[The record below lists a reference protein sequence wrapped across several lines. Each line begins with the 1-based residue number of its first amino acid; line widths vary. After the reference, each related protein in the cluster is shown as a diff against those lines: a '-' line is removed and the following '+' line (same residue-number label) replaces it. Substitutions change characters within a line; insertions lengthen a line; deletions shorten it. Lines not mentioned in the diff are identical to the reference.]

1 MNWKDMHRPLE
12 HMRFGGTLLA
22 HLARV
27 RYRDQPVW
35 RLDSDRNH
43 AFLERMQTLTCIP
56 DHPLATL
63 LRLGGWP
70 FERLCQSLAEEGL
83 EPTLHHLAR
92 DGVWVDA
99 DEVKGRKPLMRRGK
113 EIRFSP
119 TDLDYVR
126 GPSVP
131 LGTSGTSGPRTKNP
145 LDIWG
150 FELQASYKRTMLAA
164 LDALHL
170 PLVLYYPAPSAAG
183 IAQLLAFALAGKP
196 PDAWFCHLPETQS
209 SGMRWS
215 VWLRVLTSLA
225 TVAGVR
231 LPLPKLAEV
240 ERPEPLLA
248 WLHRHA
254 PRGAVVTTFAG
265 SALRL
270 QAYADRIQHPLPRL
284 VLILGGEPITAR
296 KRSLLESRGHRVYP
310 WYGAV
315 DAGRI
320 AIGCL
325 KPETADDMHLLTD
338 RFAAIEWQ
346 GRLLLTSLLPSV
358 HKRYLNTDCGDL
370 ATLDRRRCGCPLG
383 ELGLE
388 FHLSDVRSIQKLCLE
403 GITLPVDLV
412 HQLADELLPSR
423 CGGAP
428 GDYQLLEEEGE
439 DGWTRLVVRVAPEV
453 QVSADKVIDTVHEV
467 LLEASAGAPALALRI
482 KHAGVVTV
490 RYQRPRFSGGGKL
503 LARERMPHE
512 ADAPPGD

>member
-1 MNWKDMHRPLE
+1 MRQPLE
-12 HMRFGGTLLA
+12 RMRFGGALLA
-22 HLARV
+22 HLARA
-27 RYRDQPVW
+27 RYREQPVW
-35 RLDSDRNH
+35 RPDGDRNA
-43 AFLERMQTLTCIP
+43 AFLERIQTLISMP

-70 FERLCQSLAEEGL
+70 FEKLRQNLAEEGL
-83 EPTLHHLAR
+83 EATLHLLAR

-99 DEVKGRKPLMRRGK
+99 DEVKGRKPLVRRGT
-113 EIRFSP
+113 EIPFSP

-145 LDIWG
+145 LDISG

-164 LDALHL
+164 LGVLDL

-209 SGMRWS
+209 SAMRWS
-215 VWLRVLTSLA
+215 AWLRVLAAMAGVT
-225 TVAGVR
+225 GVR
-231 LPLPKLAEV
+231 LPLPKLAQV
-240 ERPEPLLA
+240 ERPDRLLA
-248 WLHRHA
+248 WLHQHA
-254 PRGAVVTTFAG
+254 PQGAVVTTFAG

-270 QAYADRIQHPLPRL
+270 QAYADKIRHSLPHL
-284 VLILGGEPITAR
+284 VFILGGEPITAR
-296 KRSLLESRGHRVYP
+296 KRALLEERGHRVYP

-346 GRLLLTSLLPSV
+346 GGLLLTSLLPSV

-370 ATLDRRRCGCPLG
+370 ATLERRPCGCPLG

-388 FHLSDVRSIQKLCLE
+388 FHLSDVCSVQKFCLE
-403 GITLPVDLV
+403 GITLPADLV
-412 HQLADELLPSR
+412 HRLADELLPGR

-453 QVSADKVIDTVHEV
+453 KVSADKVIETVHQV
-467 LLEASAGAPALALRI
+467 LLEASGGAPALALRI
-482 KHAGVVTV
+482 KHSDVVTV
-490 RYQRPRFSGGGKL
+490 RHQRPRFSRGGKL
-503 LARERMPHE
+503 LARERIPHE